1 MIDGL
6 SCTRKASSLVDMVDF
21 HEAVIV
27 LSRNVSCLP
36 SSCG

>member
-6 SCTRKASSLVDMVDF
+6 SCTRKASSVVDMVEF
-21 HEAVIV
+21 LEAVMV